1 MSPVDSAI
9 QLLNNWG
16 LAFLT
21 QNLPNTVE
29 RTKEQGPNHY
39 TVQFSGSL
47 RHTNLPSM
55 LWRRNML
62 ERFLGGCQVA
72 IV

>member
-55 LWRRNML
+55 L
-62 ERFLGGCQVA
+62 
-72 IV
+72 